1 MVLTEHC
8 EAMACKCFSR
18 SLNFCEGVTGGFPSK
33 RPVIQSFD
41 VFVGVTLHKLL
52 NKHSSSQ
59 WNEAHIV
66 IWRHCYALKGF
77 AYKGGV
83 MISFSVNSNSSPG
96 LCVQEIQTFVIA
108 LAWYWQGLS
117 HVRTGG
123 NCIEN
128 VDTNGVYW
136 EDFRND
142 LSTFA
147 GFAAYIHFIFFIYI
161 CVKFNKSWIHL
172 LPVNSSHNILLPSS
186 GPMVGLI
193 ILIKWKHRVF
203 FPQNMQ
209 TVSLRFDSGHYIAV
223 LAEFM

>member
-33 RPVIQSFD
+33 GPVIQSFD
-41 VFVGVTLHKLL
+41 VFVGDTLHKLL

-66 IWRHCYALKGF
+66 TWRHCYALNGF

-96 LCVQEIQTFVIA
+96 LCVPDGQTFVTA
-108 LAWYWQGLS
+108 LTWYWQGLS

-128 VDTNGVYW
+128 VDTIGFTGKIFGIICQHLLVLLHIYISYFLSIFAWNSTNH
-136 EDFRND
+136 ESICC
-142 LSTFA
+142 LST
-147 GFAAYIHFIFFIYI
+147 
-161 CVKFNKSWIHL
+161 
-172 LPVNSSHNILLPSS
+172 
-186 GPMVGLI
+186 
-193 ILIKWKHRVF
+193 HRTT
-203 FPQNMQ
+203 NCC
-209 TVSLRFDSGHYIAV
+209 
-223 LAEFM
+223 LAQAPWLAW